1 MKPGEPS
8 RTAEHMALFRALES
22 SRPKDRLFDDPFAEL
37 FLRPPFRFL
46 LLLSRIRP
54 LSALVDYS
62 IDIAGPGARS
72 SAIARTRFID
82 DAVRAALADGV
93 QQLVILGAGFDC
105 RAYRMPGMERI
116 RVFEV
121 DHPVT
126 LAEKRRRLGMVL
138 PLAPRHVR
146 FVETDFNQHQLATA
160 MAESGYDAGSRTC
173 FLWEGVTNYL
183 TDSAID
189 SGFRWFATTTPGSMV
204 IFTYVDR
211 KVLTEPET
219 FYGAPGHLRRFQ
231 RIGEPWTFGF
241 DPAELGAYLGMRG
254 LRLVEDVGAVE
265 YRARYWGKRT
275 HGLRGYEFYR
285 VAVARVSGREGSRAS
300 VNHDLAQIPDP
311 R

>member
-22 SRPKDRLFDDPFAEL
+22 SRPKDRLFEDPFAEL

-46 LLLSRIRP
+46 LLVSRAGR
-54 LSALVDYS
+54 LRALVNHS
-62 IDIAGPGARS
+62 IDVAGPGARS

-82 DAVRAALADGV
+82 DAVRSALDDGV
-93 QQLVILGAGFDC
+93 QQIVILGAGFDC

-121 DHPVT
+121 DHPDT

-138 PLAPRHVR
+138 PSAPDHVR
-146 FVETDFNQHQLATA
+146 FVETDFNQHQLAAA
-160 MAESGYDAGSRTC
+160 MERSGYDAGSRTC

-189 SGFRWFATTTPGSMV
+189 AGFRWFATARPGSVV

-241 DPAELGAYLGMRG
+241 DPAELGAYLAVRG
-254 LRLVEDVGAVE
+254 LHLVEDVGAVE
-265 YRARYWGKRT
+265 YRARYWGKRRD
-275 HGLRGYEFYR
+275 GLRGYEFYR
-285 VAVARVSGREGSRAS
+285 VAVARVAERGGPSQCGS
-300 VNHDLAQIPDP
+300 
-311 R
+311 

>member
-22 SRPKDRLFDDPFAEL
+22 SRPKDRLFEDPFAEL

-46 LLLSRIRP
+46 LLVSRAGR
-54 LSALVDYS
+54 LRALVNHS
-62 IDIAGPGARS
+62 IDVAGPGARS

-82 DAVRAALADGV
+82 DAVRSALDDGV
-93 QQLVILGAGFDC
+93 QQIVILGAGFDC

-121 DHPVT
+121 DHPDT

-138 PLAPRHVR
+138 PSAPDHVR
-146 FVETDFNQHQLATA
+146 FVETDFNQHQLAAA
-160 MAESGYDAGSRTC
+160 MERSGYDAGSRTC

-189 SGFRWFATTTPGSMV
+189 AGFRWFATARPGSMV

-241 DPAELGAYLGMRG
+241 DPADLGAYLAVRG
-254 LRLVEDVGAVE
+254 LHLVEDVGAVE
-265 YRARYWGKRT
+265 YRARYWGKRRD
-275 HGLRGYEFYR
+275 GLRGYEFYR
-285 VAVARVSGREGSRAS
+285 VAVARVAERGGPTPCGS
-300 VNHDLAQIPDP
+300 
-311 R
+311 